1 VIDLLKRIGKP
12 SRFNRFLF
20 FCIADMALFVSS
32 LSISFLFELNMNIDY
47 FNLMTEV
54 VLFFI
59 VIKIAALAVFKVYD
73 MSWRY
78 ASINDLLNIV
88 LAIIF
93 SELLLVAVSLPNSF
107 LPATSITGFPK
118 RIFFVDGIIS
128 LCLIA
133 GLRISKRLYLEV
145 LRKRSFAK
153 KGKRAIILGAGNTG
167 EMIIRDMARL
177 GYSEF
182 YPVGTLDDD
191 PLKVGTYMH
200 GVKVRGK
207 IKELRETIVQ
217 EGIEAVI
224 IAIPTL
230 NHKKLKDI
238 YNVAIQEKVKTIKIV
253 PRIYGFDTPDLRL
266 KSLEDIRVE
275 DLIGRQAV
283 AIDYSVIGEFLRD
296 KTVLITGA
304 GGSIGSELVMQICAF
319 RPARV
324 VLFDTDDTDLHTMT
338 LRINKHY
345 PHLMDRTSFIIGDV
359 RDELRVG
366 EVFREFKP
374 QIVFHA
380 AAYKHVPM
388 MEHNPKEAV
397 KVNIFGTYILAKT
410 ALDYKVERFIMISTD
425 KAVRP
430 TSIMGATKRIAEYI
444 CQAMN
449 SAQGMGQRAWGMEQ
463 RPEIGNC
470 ESRIAQMPEIGNR
483 KSEIAETQRPN
494 DPTTQRPGTKFISVR
509 FGNVLGSRGSVVP
522 LFLEQLKY
530 GGPLTITHKDMVRY
544 FMTIPEA
551 VSLILQASTMGE
563 GGEVFVLDMGEP
575 VKIVELAEEL
585 ITIQGLRPYKDIDIE
600 FTGIRPGEKIFE
612 EILTAEEGTIASK
625 HEKVF
630 VARNSVEYSLS
641 QIDEI
646 LKEFK
651 TLAADTS
658 ITEQKNTKDL
668 LKRYVRHYEEQ

>member
-1 VIDLLKRIGKP
+1 LIQLLKKIGKP
-12 SRFNRFLF
+12 SPLNRFVF
-20 FCIADMALFVSS
+20 FCIADIILFIIS
-32 LSISFLFELNMNIDY
+32 LFISFLFHFELNMNIDY
-47 FNLMTEV
+47 FSLIAEV
-54 VLFFI
+54 ALFFI

-78 ASINDLLNIV
+78 VSINDLLNIV
-88 LAIIF
+88 LATIF
-93 SELLLVAVSLPNSF
+93 SELLLIFLSLPNSF
-107 LPATSITGFPK
+107 LPLISITGFPK
-118 RIFFVDGIIS
+118 RIFFADGIIS

-191 PLKVGTYMH
+191 PLKAGTYIH
-200 GVKVRGK
+200 GVKARGK
-207 IKELRETIVQ
+207 IKNLREMIVQ

-238 YNVAIQEKVKTIKIV
+238 YDVAIREKVQTIKIV
-253 PRIYGFDTPDLRL
+253 PRIYGFDTPDLKL

-296 KTVLITGA
+296 KTILITGA

-324 VLFDTDDTDLHTMT
+324 VLFDIDDTDLHTMT
-338 LRINKHY
+338 LRVSKHY
-345 PHLMDRTSFIIGDV
+345 PDLMDRASFIIGDV
-359 RDELRVG
+359 KDEGRIW
-366 EVFREFKP
+366 EVFQEFRP

-380 AAYKHVPM
+380 AALKHVPM

-397 KVNIFGTYILAKT
+397 KVNIFGTYIVAKT
-410 ALDYKVERFIMISTD
+410 ARDCMVERFIMISTD

-430 TSIMGATKRIAEYI
+430 TSVMGATKRIAEHV

-449 SAQGMGQRAWGMEQ
+449 SSQNEVIESSSHRVMEL
-463 RPEIGNC
+463 
-470 ESRIAQMPEIGNR
+470 
-483 KSEIAETQRPN
+483 
-494 DPTTQRPGTKFISVR
+494 TTQRPETTKFISVR
-509 FGNVLGSRGSVVP
+509 FGNVLGSRGSVIP
-522 LFLEQLKY
+522 LFLEQLKN
-530 GGPLTITHKDMVRY
+530 GGPLTVTHKDMVRY

-585 ITIQGLRPYKDIDIE
+585 ITIQGLTPYKDIDIE
-600 FTGIRPGEKIFE
+600 YTGIRPGEKIFE

-630 VARNSVEYSLS
+630 VARNGVKYSLS
-641 QIDEI
+641 QVEEI
-646 LKEFK
+646 LTEFK
-651 TLAADTS
+651 FFVTDSS
-658 ITEQKNTKDL
+658 ITGEKGVKDL
-668 LKRYVRHYEEQ
+668 LKKYVRYYEG